1 MGTPMN
7 DVHFL
12 DVFEPIAITGMGVAL
27 VILSIRL
34 NRLRILAFPA
44 AVALAIAGVLA
55 AAWKYPDVT
64 FMPDELRLP
73 FEVAQV
79 QFFVALSICMTLFAL
94 DVFIGQA
101 RSLAK
106 AEEMLAVQRAELEK
120 AAALQQMAAIVESSD
135 DAIIGADLDGSI
147 QSWNSS
153 AERIFGEGIKDKK
166 GELLTSLV
174 ELGVQ
179 ADLWAEVDNARHG
192 KRVENYVTVCERAD
206 GTLFDGSL
214 TLAPIKDPSGTVT
227 GVSVL
232 GKDVTEARRA
242 EELRQMAL
250 SDELTGLNNRRGFMV
265 MAEERRRK
273 AIQQGRGFTIL
284 FIDLNGL
291 KNINDTLGH
300 QEGDAAIVDSAA
312 ILRSTFRDTD
322 VLARL
327 GGDEFCALLPEE
339 RAEGAESPI
348 ARLQAMTD
356 IHNMQ
361 ETRPYKVAM
370 SVGLATFDPAN
381 PVSIEELLEKA
392 DAAMYEQKAVGRRRY
407 KLLVGDDDPSICSLI
422 EVLFSDDYDV
432 VVAYTGKQVI
442 ERALQ
447 EKPDLIL
454 LDLHLPDLMG
464 TDVVKELRKEATMKL
479 TPVIMI
485 TGAGDAHSEIESL
498 RAGVEDYVE
507 KPFDED
513 ALAARMDR
521 VLKRSLRR

>member
-1 MGTPMN
+1 MN
-7 DVHFL
+7 DIHFI

-27 VILSIRL
+27 VVLSFRL

-44 AVALAIAGVLA
+44 AVALAISGILA
-55 AAWKYPDVT
+55 AAWKYPEVT

-106 AEEMLAVQRAELEK
+106 AEEMLAVQRVELEK
-120 AAALQQMAAIVESSD
+120 SAALQRMAAIVESSD
-135 DAIIGADLDGSI
+135 DAIIGADYDGSI
-147 QSWNSS
+147 QSWNT
-153 AERIFGEGIKDKK
+153 ATEHIFGEGIKASS
-166 GELLTSLV
+166 GALLTSLV

-179 ADLWAEVDNARHG
+179 GDLRAKVEDARNG
-192 KRVENYVTVCERAD
+192 KRVENFLTVCERSD

-214 TLAPIKDPSGTVT
+214 TLAPIKDATGAVT

-232 GKDVTEARRA
+232 ARDVTEARRA
-242 EELRQMAL
+242 DELRQMAL
-250 SDELTGLNNRRGFMV
+250 TDELTGLKNRRGFMV

-273 AIQQGRGFTIL
+273 AMQDGKGFTIL
-284 FIDLNGL
+284 FMDLNGL

-300 QEGDAAIVDSAA
+300 QEGDAAIVDAAA
-312 ILRSTFRDTD
+312 ILRATFRESD

-339 RAEGAESPI
+339 GPEGAESPM

-361 ETRPYKVAM
+361 ESRPYKVAM
-370 SVGLATFDPAN
+370 SIGLAAFDPAN
-381 PVSIEELLEKA
+381 PVPTEELLERA
-392 DAAMYEQKAVGRRRY
+392 DAAMYEHKTTGRRRY
-407 KLLVGDDDPSICSLI
+407 KLLVADDDPSVCSLI

-442 ERALQ
+442 QRATEER
-447 EKPDLIL
+447 PDLIL
-454 LDLHLPDLMG
+454 LDLHLPDMLG
-464 TDVVKELRKEATMKL
+464 TDVVRELRKEQKMKL

-485 TGAGDAHSEIESL
+485 TGAGDGQSEIDSL
-498 RAGVEDYVE
+498 RAGVDDYVE